1 MKMLGI
7 KIGANQPIL
16 SPTERLRGA
25 VDLLH
30 HEGKV
35 EKQDR
40 DMFGGL
46 LDLRELQVSDVMVH
60 RTEMVMINADLPP
73 EELVREV
80 LATEYTRIPLWRDKP
95 ENIIGVLHA
104 KDLLRAIR
112 ASEGD
117 TASIDVSTIALPPW
131 FVPEMRPVSE
141 QLKAFRRRKTHF
153 ALVVDEYGEV
163 EGMVTLEDILEEIV
177 GDISDEHDVVVA
189 GVRAQ
194 PDGSVV
200 VDGSVPI
207 RDLNRAMDWHL
218 PDEEATTVAGLVIH
232 EARSIPERGQSFT
245 FHGFRFRV
253 LRRERN
259 RITALRIVPVPRE
272 AEVEEKKPKRAGT
285 AFCRASAAYCHIIQ
299 MGGGAAGEM
308 SSHASLSGDAS
319 KVPRT
324 SWYFTCLGA
333 VWKWP
338 LQFQHA
344 LFVDLGVLVGNHL
357 FRDHGVEHGVLLDQ
371 VLEHGAQFFGRK
383 LIAERFRY
391 FGVED
396 GEIVRRHRVVERH
409 QDAFHQHF
417 LGGGAGH
424 VEGESVDGKRGD
436 QRQNGRSQPRVCPIT
451 HRTTPSNGDAPGSV
465 RPPFAWNEH
474 RARDCLTKTKMPPPP
489 RRPSDATDPRFC
501 GTRFNRQAR
510 NHRPVVSPGA
520 CALIAS
526 AWTEP

>member
-1 MKMLGI
+1 MDWLAFSIVIFLLLVSAFFAASETALTGASRASMLRLAKQGNREAAVVSCLLAMRERLIGALLLGNNIANIGASALATSIFTAWFGEVLPKTIAINAPDRVALLVARPMKVMVYLLGPLLTVIEAIVRLLMKALGI
-7 KIGANQPIL
+7 KIGANQALL

-30 HEGKV
+30 HEGGV
-35 EKQDR
+35 EKLDR

-73 EELVREV
+73 EELVSEV
-80 LATEYTRIPLWRDKP
+80 LATEYTRIPLWREKP

-112 ASEGD
+112 AAEGD
-117 TASIDVSTIALPPW
+117 TSKIDVSTIALPPW

-218 PDEEATTVAGLVIH
+218 PDQEATTVAGLVIH

-259 RITALRIVPVPRE
+259 RITALRIVAVPRD
-272 AEVEEKKPKRAGT
+272 AEIEEKKPKRAGT
-285 AFCRASAAYCHIIQ
+285 AF
-299 MGGGAAGEM
+299 
-308 SSHASLSGDAS
+308 
-319 KVPRT
+319 
-324 SWYFTCLGA
+324 
-333 VWKWP
+333 
-338 LQFQHA
+338 
-344 LFVDLGVLVGNHL
+344 
-357 FRDHGVEHGVLLDQ
+357 
-371 VLEHGAQFFGRK
+371 
-383 LIAERFRY
+383 
-391 FGVED
+391 
-396 GEIVRRHRVVERH
+396 
-409 QDAFHQHF
+409 
-417 LGGGAGH
+417 
-424 VEGESVDGKRGD
+424 
-436 QRQNGRSQPRVCPIT
+436 
-451 HRTTPSNGDAPGSV
+451 
-465 RPPFAWNEH
+465 
-474 RARDCLTKTKMPPPP
+474 
-489 RRPSDATDPRFC
+489 
-501 GTRFNRQAR
+501 
-510 NHRPVVSPGA
+510 
-520 CALIAS
+520 
-526 AWTEP
+526 

>member
-1 MKMLGI
+1 MDWLTFLIVILLLAASAFFAASETALTGASRASMLRLSKQGNRDAAVVSSLIGMRERLIGALLLGNNIANIGASAIATGMFTSWFGEVGVLYATAVMTITVVIFAEVLPKTIAINAPDRMSLAVARPMRLMMYVLGPLLTVIEAVVRVLVRMFGI
-7 KIGANQPIL
+7 RIGANQPLL

-30 HEGKV
+30 SEGKV
-35 EKQDR
+35 EKHDR

-60 RTEMVMINADLPP
+60 RTEMVMVNADLPP
-73 EELVREV
+73 EELVNEV
-80 LATEYTRIPLWRDKP
+80 LASEYTRIPLWRDKP

-117 TASIDVSTIALPPW
+117 TSRIDVSTIALPPW

-163 EGMVTLEDILEEIV
+163 EGLVTLEDILEEIV

-232 EARSIPERGQSFT
+232 EARSIPDRGQSFT

-259 RITALRIVPVPRE
+259 RITALRIQAIPRE
-272 AEVEEKKPKRAGT
+272 AEVEELRPKRAGT
-285 AFCRASAAYCHIIQ
+285 AF
-299 MGGGAAGEM
+299 
-308 SSHASLSGDAS
+308 
-319 KVPRT
+319 
-324 SWYFTCLGA
+324 
-333 VWKWP
+333 
-338 LQFQHA
+338 
-344 LFVDLGVLVGNHL
+344 
-357 FRDHGVEHGVLLDQ
+357 
-371 VLEHGAQFFGRK
+371 
-383 LIAERFRY
+383 
-391 FGVED
+391 
-396 GEIVRRHRVVERH
+396 
-409 QDAFHQHF
+409 
-417 LGGGAGH
+417 
-424 VEGESVDGKRGD
+424 
-436 QRQNGRSQPRVCPIT
+436 
-451 HRTTPSNGDAPGSV
+451 
-465 RPPFAWNEH
+465 
-474 RARDCLTKTKMPPPP
+474 
-489 RRPSDATDPRFC
+489 
-501 GTRFNRQAR
+501 
-510 NHRPVVSPGA
+510 
-520 CALIAS
+520 
-526 AWTEP
+526 

>member
-1 MKMLGI
+1 MNWLTFSIMVALLGTSAFFAASETALTSASRASMLRLSKQGNSEAGVVSSLFGMRERLIGALLLGNNIANIGASALATGIFTAWFGEVGVLYATGVMTVMVVIFAEVLPKTIAINAPDRISLLVARPMKVTVYILGPLLTIIEAVVLALMKLLGI
-7 KIGANQPIL
+7 KIGAHQAIL

-35 EKQDR
+35 EKHDR

-73 EELVREV
+73 EDLVREV

-117 TASIDVSTIALPPW
+117 TSHIDVSAIMLPPW
-131 FVPEMRPVSE
+131 FVPEMRPLSE

-194 PDGSVV
+194 SDGSVV

-259 RITALRIVPVPRE
+259 RITALRIVAVPRE
-272 AEVEEKKPKRAGT
+272 AEFEEKKPKRAGT
-285 AFCRASAAYCHIIQ
+285 AF
-299 MGGGAAGEM
+299 
-308 SSHASLSGDAS
+308 
-319 KVPRT
+319 
-324 SWYFTCLGA
+324 
-333 VWKWP
+333 
-338 LQFQHA
+338 
-344 LFVDLGVLVGNHL
+344 
-357 FRDHGVEHGVLLDQ
+357 
-371 VLEHGAQFFGRK
+371 
-383 LIAERFRY
+383 
-391 FGVED
+391 
-396 GEIVRRHRVVERH
+396 
-409 QDAFHQHF
+409 
-417 LGGGAGH
+417 
-424 VEGESVDGKRGD
+424 
-436 QRQNGRSQPRVCPIT
+436 
-451 HRTTPSNGDAPGSV
+451 
-465 RPPFAWNEH
+465 
-474 RARDCLTKTKMPPPP
+474 
-489 RRPSDATDPRFC
+489 
-501 GTRFNRQAR
+501 
-510 NHRPVVSPGA
+510 
-520 CALIAS
+520 
-526 AWTEP
+526 

>member
-1 MKMLGI
+1 MDWLTFSIVIALLLVSAFFAASETALTGASRASMLRLSKQGNRDAAVVTSLFAMRERLIGALLLGNNIANIGASALATGI
-7 KIGANQPIL
+7 FTSWFGEVGVLYATAVMTVMVVIFAEVLPKTIAINAPDRVALLVKIGANQAIL

-35 EKQDR
+35 EKLDR

-73 EELVREV
+73 EDLVREV

-112 ASEGD
+112 VAEGD
-117 TASIDVSTIALPPW
+117 TSRIDVSTIALPPW

-232 EARSIPERGQSFT
+232 EARSIPERGQNFT

-259 RITALRIVPVPRE
+259 RITALRIVPVTRE

-285 AFCRASAAYCHIIQ
+285 AF
-299 MGGGAAGEM
+299 
-308 SSHASLSGDAS
+308 
-319 KVPRT
+319 
-324 SWYFTCLGA
+324 
-333 VWKWP
+333 
-338 LQFQHA
+338 
-344 LFVDLGVLVGNHL
+344 
-357 FRDHGVEHGVLLDQ
+357 
-371 VLEHGAQFFGRK
+371 
-383 LIAERFRY
+383 
-391 FGVED
+391 
-396 GEIVRRHRVVERH
+396 
-409 QDAFHQHF
+409 
-417 LGGGAGH
+417 
-424 VEGESVDGKRGD
+424 
-436 QRQNGRSQPRVCPIT
+436 
-451 HRTTPSNGDAPGSV
+451 
-465 RPPFAWNEH
+465 
-474 RARDCLTKTKMPPPP
+474 
-489 RRPSDATDPRFC
+489 
-501 GTRFNRQAR
+501 
-510 NHRPVVSPGA
+510 
-520 CALIAS
+520 
-526 AWTEP
+526 

>member
-1 MKMLGI
+1 MDWIAFSVVVVCLLVSAFFAASETALTGASRGSMLRLSKQGNQDADI
-7 KIGANQPIL
+7 VSSLSARRDRLIGALLLGNNIANIGASALATGIFTAWFGEVGVLYATAVMTVVVVIFAEVLPKTIAINAPDRVALAIARPMKVMMVLLGPLINVVEAVVRLLLRLLGLTATHNQPIL
-16 SPTERLRGA
+16 SPFERLRGA

-40 DMFGGL
+40 DMLGGL

-60 RTEMVMINADLPP
+60 RTEMVMINADLPA
-73 EELVREV
+73 EELVSEV
-80 LATEYTRIPLWRDKP
+80 LATEYTRIPLWREKP

-112 ASEGD
+112 ASGGE
-117 TASIDVSTIALPPW
+117 TSKIDVTTIMLPPW
-131 FVPEMRPVSE
+131 FVPEMRSVSE

-207 RDLNRAMDWHL
+207 RDLNRAMDWRL

-259 RITALRIVPVPRE
+259 RITALRIVAVPRE
-272 AEVEEKKPKRAGT
+272 ADVAEKTPRRAGK
-285 AFCRASAAYCHIIQ
+285 AF
-299 MGGGAAGEM
+299 
-308 SSHASLSGDAS
+308 
-319 KVPRT
+319 
-324 SWYFTCLGA
+324 
-333 VWKWP
+333 
-338 LQFQHA
+338 
-344 LFVDLGVLVGNHL
+344 
-357 FRDHGVEHGVLLDQ
+357 
-371 VLEHGAQFFGRK
+371 
-383 LIAERFRY
+383 
-391 FGVED
+391 
-396 GEIVRRHRVVERH
+396 
-409 QDAFHQHF
+409 
-417 LGGGAGH
+417 
-424 VEGESVDGKRGD
+424 
-436 QRQNGRSQPRVCPIT
+436 
-451 HRTTPSNGDAPGSV
+451 
-465 RPPFAWNEH
+465 
-474 RARDCLTKTKMPPPP
+474 
-489 RRPSDATDPRFC
+489 
-501 GTRFNRQAR
+501 
-510 NHRPVVSPGA
+510 
-520 CALIAS
+520 
-526 AWTEP
+526 

>member
-1 MKMLGI
+1 MDWLDISIMVALLCMSAFFAASETALTSASRASMLRLSKQGNSEAGVVSRLIANRERLIGALLLGNNIANIGASALATGIFTAWFGEVGVLYATGVMTVMVVIFAEVLPKTIAINAPDRVALLVARPMKLTVYLLGPLLTIVEAVVRLLMKLLGI
-7 KIGANQPIL
+7 KIGVNQPIL

-73 EELVREV
+73 EDLVREV

-112 ASEGD
+112 AAEGD
-117 TASIDVSTIALPPW
+117 ISRIDVSTIALPPW
-131 FVPEMRPVSE
+131 FVPEMRSVSE

-153 ALVVDEYGEV
+153 ALVVD
-163 EGMVTLEDILEEIV
+163 
-177 GDISDEHDVVVA
+177 

-259 RITALRIVPVPRE
+259 RITALRIVAVPRE
-272 AEVEEKKPKRAGT
+272 AEFEEKKPKRAGT
-285 AFCRASAAYCHIIQ
+285 AF
-299 MGGGAAGEM
+299 
-308 SSHASLSGDAS
+308 
-319 KVPRT
+319 
-324 SWYFTCLGA
+324 
-333 VWKWP
+333 
-338 LQFQHA
+338 
-344 LFVDLGVLVGNHL
+344 
-357 FRDHGVEHGVLLDQ
+357 
-371 VLEHGAQFFGRK
+371 
-383 LIAERFRY
+383 
-391 FGVED
+391 
-396 GEIVRRHRVVERH
+396 
-409 QDAFHQHF
+409 
-417 LGGGAGH
+417 
-424 VEGESVDGKRGD
+424 
-436 QRQNGRSQPRVCPIT
+436 
-451 HRTTPSNGDAPGSV
+451 
-465 RPPFAWNEH
+465 
-474 RARDCLTKTKMPPPP
+474 
-489 RRPSDATDPRFC
+489 
-501 GTRFNRQAR
+501 
-510 NHRPVVSPGA
+510 
-520 CALIAS
+520 
-526 AWTEP
+526 

>member
-1 MKMLGI
+1 MDWITFSVVVFCLLVSAFFAASETALTGASRASMLRLSKQGNQDAGIVSNLSVARERMIGALLLGNNIANIGASALATSIFTVWFGEVGVLYATALMTVLVVIFAEVLPKTIAINAPDRVALLVARPMKLMIFLLGPLLMVVEVIVRFLMRLFGI
-7 KIGANQPIL
+7 KVGHNQSIL
-16 SPTERLRGA
+16 SPFERLRGA

-40 DMFGGL
+40 DMLGGL

-95 ENIIGVLHA
+95 ENIVGVLHA

-112 ASEGD
+112 AADGD
-117 TASIDVSTIALPPW
+117 TSKIDVSTIMLPPW

-207 RDLNRAMDWHL
+207 RDLNRAMDWRL
-218 PDEEATTVAGLVIH
+218 PDEEATTIAGLVIH
-232 EARSIPERGQSFT
+232 EARSIPDRGQSFT

-259 RITALRIVPVPRE
+259 RITALRIVAVPRE
-272 AEVEEKKPKRAGT
+272 TEGAE
-285 AFCRASAAYCHIIQ
+285 
-299 MGGGAAGEM
+299 
-308 SSHASLSGDAS
+308 
-319 KVPRT
+319 KVPR
-324 SWYFTCLGA
+324 
-333 VWKWP
+333 
-338 LQFQHA
+338 
-344 LFVDLGVLVGNHL
+344 
-357 FRDHGVEHGVLLDQ
+357 R
-371 VLEHGAQFFGRK
+371 
-383 LIAERFRY
+383 
-391 FGVED
+391 
-396 GEIVRRHRVVERH
+396 
-409 QDAFHQHF
+409 
-417 LGGGAGH
+417 AGK
-424 VEGESVDGKRGD
+424 G
-436 QRQNGRSQPRVCPIT
+436 
-451 HRTTPSNGDAPGSV
+451 
-465 RPPFAWNEH
+465 F
-474 RARDCLTKTKMPPPP
+474 
-489 RRPSDATDPRFC
+489 
-501 GTRFNRQAR
+501 
-510 NHRPVVSPGA
+510 
-520 CALIAS
+520 
-526 AWTEP
+526 

>member
-1 MKMLGI
+1 MDWLTFLIVILLLVASAFFAASETALTGASRASMLRLSKQGNRDAAVVSSLIGMRERLIGALLLGNNIANIGASALATGMFTSGVGEVGVLYATAVMTIMVVIFAEVLPKTIAINAPDRMSLAVARPMRLMMYVLGPLLTVIEAVVRVLVRMFGI
-7 KIGANQPIL
+7 RIGANQPLL

-30 HEGKV
+30 SEGKV
-35 EKQDR
+35 EKHDR

-60 RTEMVMINADLPP
+60 RTEMVMVNADLPP
-73 EELVREV
+73 EELVNEV
-80 LATEYTRIPLWRDKP
+80 LASEYTRIPLWRDKP

-112 ASEGD
+112 ASDGEV
-117 TASIDVSTIALPPW
+117 SRVDVSSIALPPW

-163 EGMVTLEDILEEIV
+163 EGLVTLEDILEEIV

-207 RDLNRAMDWHL
+207 RDLNRAMDWDL

-259 RITALRIVPVPRE
+259 RITALRIQAIPRE
-272 AEVEEKKPKRAGT
+272 AEVEELRPKRAGT
-285 AFCRASAAYCHIIQ
+285 AF
-299 MGGGAAGEM
+299 
-308 SSHASLSGDAS
+308 
-319 KVPRT
+319 
-324 SWYFTCLGA
+324 
-333 VWKWP
+333 
-338 LQFQHA
+338 
-344 LFVDLGVLVGNHL
+344 
-357 FRDHGVEHGVLLDQ
+357 
-371 VLEHGAQFFGRK
+371 
-383 LIAERFRY
+383 
-391 FGVED
+391 
-396 GEIVRRHRVVERH
+396 
-409 QDAFHQHF
+409 
-417 LGGGAGH
+417 
-424 VEGESVDGKRGD
+424 
-436 QRQNGRSQPRVCPIT
+436 
-451 HRTTPSNGDAPGSV
+451 
-465 RPPFAWNEH
+465 
-474 RARDCLTKTKMPPPP
+474 
-489 RRPSDATDPRFC
+489 
-501 GTRFNRQAR
+501 
-510 NHRPVVSPGA
+510 
-520 CALIAS
+520 
-526 AWTEP
+526 